1 MNQQIQALRTQIA
14 GIKKQITQLE
24 ELRPGSLSRQYN
36 VCGSPGCRCKAT
48 PPQKHG
54 PYYHLSYT
62 RRGKGG
68 TRAVQNVDV
77 PVVKAH
83 LANYA
88 RLRTLIDQWIE
99 LATDLSD
106 LTIEA
111 ARNQKKP
118 ARRPR

>member
-14 GIKKQITQLE
+14 DIKKQIAQLE
-24 ELRPGSLSRQYN
+24 ELRPGSLSKQYN

-68 TRAVQNVDV
+68 TRAFKKDDI
-77 PVVKAH
+77 PVLKTH
-83 LANYA
+83 LVNYE
-88 RLRTLIDQWIE
+88 RLRSLINDWIE
-99 LATDLSD
+99 LATELSD

-111 ARNQKKP
+111 ARNARKP
-118 ARRPR
+118 PRRTR